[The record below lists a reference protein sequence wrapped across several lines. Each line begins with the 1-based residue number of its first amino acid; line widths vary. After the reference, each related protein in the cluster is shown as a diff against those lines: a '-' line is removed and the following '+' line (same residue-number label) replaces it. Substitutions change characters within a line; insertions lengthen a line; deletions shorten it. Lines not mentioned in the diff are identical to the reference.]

1 MKYLSALAQFTDEV
15 DLDTLDPVEESDRDK
30 RNQRHQVLEYMRQK
44 GWINYESMLGGGGY
58 VSIRAEGIDTLN
70 APPSQAT
77 TQSVTYNVHGVHGP
91 AQFGNNNV
99 QNITYRQT
107 LERLCDEIEKSDMDE
122 GEKTEA
128 KSYVQAVLHN
138 PLLNTVL
145 GSALSFGGAVLQK
158 LVQG

>member
-1 MKYLSALAQFTDEV
+1 
-15 DLDTLDPVEESDRDK
+15 
-30 RNQRHQVLEYMRQK
+30 
-44 GWINYESMLGGGGY
+44 
-58 VSIRAEGIDTLN
+58 
-70 APPSQAT
+70 
-77 TQSVTYNVHGVHGP
+77 VHGP